1 MESDQKVWKIRGKVI
16 FADGKPVANVLVQ
29 AMESDQQWFDD
40 RNDDHLGST
49 WVKEDGTFQ
58 IRLEEK
64 HFKENILEGKPDIY
78 LIVRNSVGEIIH
90 TTEVRKGVKPSE
102 IDALTFNISL
112 DSLEKKVQRSDD
124 PYEHNN
130 ERVVSSFQN
139 IGESIDISNSD
150 TARILSL
157 LLRTMSDWQLYTQEN
172 AWNVR
177 GYDGPQV
184 PRYPWKQAHN
194 HKLRWEV

>member
-1 MESDQKVWKIRGKVI
+1 MASQYEIKGRVHDSN
-16 FADGKPVANVLVQ
+16 GKPVSGILVQ

-40 RNDDHLGST
+40 RNDDQLGST

-58 IRLEEK
+58 IIVEEK
-64 HFKENILEGKPDIY
+64 AFKDNVLEGNPDIY

-90 TTEVRKGVKPSE
+90 TTEVRRGVKPNE
-102 IDALTFNISL
+102 KDVLTFNIPL
-112 DSLEKKVQRSDD
+112 DSLEKKVPHSND

-130 ERVVSSFQN
+130 ERVMSSFQN

-177 GYDGPQV
+177 EYDGPQV
-184 PRYPWKQAHN
+184 PRYPWRQTHN